1 MYSPLAE
8 VHRADPRWVPWI
20 PILVAVH
27 RTTGSKSTPD
37 HPRAI
42 REQLTSA
49 SAFDQLHLTSAPRQ
63 CVGAKCAYSY
73 QGLALPGRQ
82 VVPHIPSTHEITT
95 PVLPIRGLCF
105 QSRAQSKNGIFWLF
119 DKLGAEMLNSIIRH
133 PQTEYRRDTL
143 KKPVKSTFFDFLC
156 VTLCDTYMCH
166 PR

>member
-37 HPRAI
+37 HPRAL

-82 VVPHIPSTHEITT
+82 VVPHIMTLVLTLVNTGTMVLDWCQKAIDEKEPLPRRFQAHMKLLPPCYPRVTNTGVMFSEQSTEQK
-95 PVLPIRGLCF
+95 R
-105 QSRAQSKNGIFWLF
+105 
-119 DKLGAEMLNSIIRH
+119 
-133 PQTEYRRDTL
+133 
-143 KKPVKSTFFDFLC
+143 DFLAVRQTGC
-156 VTLCDTYMCH
+156 RDA
-166 PR
+166 

>member
-1 MYSPLAE
+1 MNTRGRVVVYSPLAE

-37 HPRAI
+37 HPRAL

-82 VVPHIPSTHEITT
+82 VNLLPPCYQYGGYVFRAEHRAKTGFFGCSTNWVQRCLTASS
-95 PVLPIRGLCF
+95 G
-105 QSRAQSKNGIFWLF
+105 
-119 DKLGAEMLNSIIRH
+119 
-133 PQTEYRRDTL
+133 TL
-143 KKPVKSTFFDFLC
+143 KQNTEG
-156 VTLCDTYMCH
+156 TH
-166 PR
+166 